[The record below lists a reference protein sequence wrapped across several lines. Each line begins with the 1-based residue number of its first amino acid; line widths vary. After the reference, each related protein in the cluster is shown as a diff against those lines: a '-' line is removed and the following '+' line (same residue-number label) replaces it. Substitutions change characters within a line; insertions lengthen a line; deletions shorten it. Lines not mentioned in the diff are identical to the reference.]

1 KLADFGQVSLSGQVA
16 TPFFGSIDAKPSDR
30 SRQSVKQYA
39 LNGTFQLGKFLP
51 KDWKINLPIY
61 VAQSEIFNTPQYDPT
76 NGDILMSNVTTANHF
91 TGDEVKNIKSRAV
104 DYTRQRGINFTNVSK
119 QRGKNK
125 TKMYP
130 WDIENISVT
139 YAFTEQYKRNITT
152 AWSFNRNYN
161 GLLNYNYQAPIKSFE
176 PFKNS
181 KMTLLQSPWL

>member
-1 KLADFGQVSLSGQVA
+1 MGAITSVMIGIVNPVTPTNPRSMTAEVWVDELRVTDFNQHGGQAAISKVTAKLADFGQVSLSGQIS

-76 NGDILMSNVTTANHF
+76 NGDVLMSNVTKANGF
-91 TGDEVKNIKSRAV
+91 TDGSNHTVDEIGIIKNRAV

-125 TKMYP
+125 TKMMP
-130 WDIENISVT
+130 
-139 YAFTEQYKRNITT
+139 
-152 AWSFNRNYN
+152 
-161 GLLNYNYQAPIKSFE
+161 
-176 PFKNS
+176 
-181 KMTLLQSPWL
+181 